1 MDPLKKKMEI
11 NRFFFAST
19 DKTKEVLKKYNE
31 LWNGIKNLIKEIS
44 DKPSKYR
51 KDFTKIKFNS
61 HDSLPLN
68 KTLKLHNLAL
78 VVWTVFEEDG
88 K

>member
-11 NRFFFAST
+11 NSFFFAST

-31 LWNGIKNLIKEIS
+31 LWNGIKNLIKKIS

-78 VVWTVFEEDG
+78 VV
-88 K
+88 

>member
-11 NRFFFAST
+11 NSFFFAST
-19 DKTKEVLKKYNE
+19 DKTKELLKKYNE
-31 LWNGIKNLIKEIS
+31 LWNGIKNLIKKIS

>member
-11 NRFFFAST
+11 NSFFFAST

-31 LWNGIKNLIKEIS
+31 LWNGIKNLIKKIS

>member
-11 NRFFFAST
+11 NSFFFAST
-19 DKTKEVLKKYNE
+19 GKTKELLKKYNE
-31 LWNGIKNLIKEIS
+31 LWNGIKNLIKKIS

-78 VVWTVFEEDG
+78 VV
-88 K
+88 

>member
-1 MDPLKKKMEI
+1 MKK
-11 NRFFFAST
+11 
-19 DKTKEVLKKYNE
+19 
-31 LWNGIKNLIKEIS
+31 IS

>member
-11 NRFFFAST
+11 NSFFFAST